1 MHKKNGSNKAESKI
15 QEKEFKEDKP
25 SQNKDNDALFKKY
38 VHDIR
43 NMKTLDEEMINNIYS
58 MSNEQKMS
66 IIISFNAVVEN
77 MKALI
82 DF

>member
-1 MHKKNGSNKAESKI
+1 MYSGNKNNKAESKI
-15 QEKEFKEDKP
+15 EEKECKEDT
-25 SQNKDNDALFKKY
+25 NYTLFKKY
-38 VHDIR
+38 IHDIR

-82 DF
+82 DC